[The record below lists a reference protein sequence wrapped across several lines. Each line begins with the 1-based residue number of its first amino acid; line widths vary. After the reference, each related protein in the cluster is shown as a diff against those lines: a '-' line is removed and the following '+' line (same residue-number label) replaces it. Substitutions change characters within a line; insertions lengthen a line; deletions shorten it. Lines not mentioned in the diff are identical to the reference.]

1 MNIETRDAGNNW
13 TLYTLTNNNRMSVK
27 LLDFGGIITEI
38 NVPNRDKTI
47 DNVVLGYK
55 HYADYEGNPNYF
67 GAIVGRVAG
76 RIKGASFELEGKTYS
91 LETNEGVHHLH
102 GGSTGFHQVI
112 WTAEPFQTADTVG
125 VTLTHTSLDG
135 EGGYPGRV
143 EVAVTYTLTNNNEL
157 IMDYSASTDKTT
169 VLTLTNHSYFNLSGN
184 LTETIHN
191 HQVTMDSDEFVELDN
206 ELIPTGNKINVSQ
219 TPFDF
224 RNGRKLADGI
234 NSPTAQNIV
243 ADHGYDHYFIFN
255 QNNIKNI
262 SVKDE
267 NSGRIMEIKTNQPGV
282 VMYTANTLGDD
293 LALTEGNSKP
303 YLGVCFE
310 TQASPASLHHEG
322 FPTVFLKAH
331 ERYEKQTV
339 FSFSIVD

>member
-1 MNIETRDAGNNW
+1 MNIETRDVGNNW
-13 TLYTLTNNNRMSVK
+13 TLYTLTNSHHMSVK

-38 NVPNRDKTI
+38 NVPNRDNTVE
-47 DNVVLGYK
+47 NVVLGYK
-55 HYADYEGNPNYF
+55 DYADYEVNPNYL
-67 GAIVGRVAG
+67 GAIIGRVPG
-76 RIKGASFELEGKTYS
+76 RIKGASFEFDDKTYS
-91 LETNEGVHHLH
+91 LESNEGVHHLH

-135 EGGYPGRV
+135 EGGYPGTI

-157 IMDYSASTDKTT
+157 ILDYSATTDKTT
-169 VLTLTNHSYFNLSGN
+169 ALALTNHSYFNLSGN
-184 LTETIHN
+184 LADTVHN
-191 HQVTMDSDEFVELDN
+191 HHVTMDSNVFVELDT
-206 ELIPTGNKINVSQ
+206 ELMPTGNKINVSN
-219 TPFDF
+219 TSFDF

-234 NSPTAQNIV
+234 NSPSEQNVV

-262 SVKDE
+262 GVKDE

-293 LALTEGNSKP
+293 LVLAEGYSKP

-322 FPTVFLKAH
+322 FPTVVLKAD
-331 ERYEKQTV
+331 ETYEKQTV
-339 FSFSIVD
+339 FSFSIGD